1 MARSPYTAGM
11 DLPTLDEL
19 LAPAGAAVLAAA
31 ADLQPTD
38 ATYPACFDR
47 LAKHVPPPLA
57 RAALDTVLLRGKAS
71 SKFAG
76 AGRMWF
82 DREALEMASGD
93 LVAGYRAGKY
103 RGFRRVADLGCGIG
117 GDALALTA
125 AGLDV
130 VCVDR
135 DPVRLRMCEANLA
148 AHGRTAR
155 FVCDDLLTASLDGVE
170 TAFADPGRRP
180 GGARVLSPEACEPPV
195 SAIVGRFPPGFPLGV
210 KVAPGIA
217 RTDLLPYG
225 PAVEFISAHG
235 ELKECV
241 LWFGDLRP
249 GKPTATLLPGP
260 HTLSGDPGDSYD
272 TGPVEAGH
280 FLYDPDSAVIRADLM
295 NELATQ
301 LTARPLEAG
310 YAQLTAATHTPTP
323 FATVYRVEAVMPQDA
338 KTVGRFLRER
348 GVGRLTILKRGVEVD
363 ADALGRKWR
372 TGRGE
377 HRTVVLCRAGGKRV
391 AVVCEAVS

>member
-1 MARSPYTAGM
+1 M

-19 LAPAGAAVLAAA
+19 LTPAGAAALATA
-31 ADLQPTD
+31 ADLHPTD

-47 LAKHVPPPLA
+47 LAKRFPPSLA
-57 RAALDTVLLRGKAS
+57 RAALDTVLLRNKAAG
-71 SKFAG
+71 KFAG
-76 AGRMWF
+76 ADRMLF

-125 AGLDV
+125 ADLDV

-148 AHGRTAR
+148 ALGRTAR
-155 FVCDDLLTASLDGVE
+155 FLCDDLLTAPLDGAE
-170 TAFADPGRRP
+170 AAFADPGRRP
-180 GGARVLSPEACEPPV
+180 GGSRTLSPEACEPPV
-195 SAIVGRFPPGFPLGV
+195 SAIVGRFPPGFPLGI

-225 PAVEFISAHG
+225 PDVEFISAHG

-241 LWFGDLRP
+241 LLFGGLRL
-249 GKPTATLLPGP
+249 GKPAATLLPGP
-260 HTLSGDPGDSYD
+260 HTLTGTPGDPYD
-272 TGPVEAGH
+272 TGPVAAGNILH
-280 FLYDPDSAVIRADLM
+280 DPNPAVVRADLM
-295 NELATQ
+295 SELATR
-301 LTARPLEAG
+301 LGAWPLEVG
-310 YAQLTAATHTPTP
+310 YALLAAATHTPTP
-323 FATVYRVEAVMPQDA
+323 FATAYCIEAVLPQDGR
-338 KTVGRFLRER
+338 TVGRFLRER
-348 GVGRLTILKRGVEVD
+348 GIGRLTILKRGVEVD

-391 AVVCEAVS
+391 AVVCEPVP